1 MLLVLQIATTFLA
14 SVAFGLA
21 LAHALEKPGK
31 MRLDEETYLA
41 AQTIYYPGFTIG
53 GASEPLAIV
62 GSIALLL
69 LTRPGTPAFWLTLTG
84 MVSVLAMQLVFWVMT
99 QPVNRYW
106 LRTQQLKGIAAK
118 FFSADMKLRP
128 TDDAEEPRDWKVMR
142 DRWEFSHF
150 LRTILSGIALVSL
163 LVAIAI

>member
-53 GASEPLAIV
+53 WAAEPLAIV
-62 GSIALLL
+62 GAIVLLL
-69 LTRPGTPAFWLTLTG
+69 LTPAGTLAFWLTFNA
-84 MVSVLAMQLVFWVMT
+84 MVSMLATQLVFWVMT

-106 LRTQQLKGIAAK
+106 LRTQQLKGIGK
-118 FFSADMKLRP
+118 ILLRLHE
-128 TDDAEEPRDWKVMR
+128 TAT
-142 DRWEFSHF
+142 S
-150 LRTILSGIALVSL
+150 
-163 LVAIAI
+163 

>member
-53 GASEPLAIV
+53 AASEPLAIV
-62 GSIALLL
+62 GTIVLLL
-69 LTRPGTPAFWLTLTG
+69 LTSAGTPAFWLTLTA
-84 MVSVLAMQLVFWVMT
+84 MVSMLATQLVFWVMT

-106 LRTQQLKGIAAK
+106 LRTQQLKGVAAK

-128 TDDAEEPRDWKVMR
+128 ADGGNEPKD
-142 DRWEFSHF
+142 
-150 LRTILSGIALVSL
+150 
-163 LVAIAI
+163 